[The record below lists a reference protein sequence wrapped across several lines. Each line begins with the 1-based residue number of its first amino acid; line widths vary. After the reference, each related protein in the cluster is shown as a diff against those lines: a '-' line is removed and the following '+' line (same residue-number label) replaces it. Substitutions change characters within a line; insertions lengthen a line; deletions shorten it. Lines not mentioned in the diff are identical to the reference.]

1 MKRGFWIAS
10 LSCFLVGLACITIGL
25 AKGGRLGFKVD
36 LKNHKV
42 ITADSKNVMK
52 YDQQVDEFENID
64 LRLSV
69 IDVTIEE
76 GDDFRVAYMIEE
88 DLKPEIE
95 VKDGTLYVNGRKS
108 NKFEISVS
116 LGFENMGDDI
126 NTMKIT
132 VPKGTK
138 INKGELHTSTGDINI
153 TGLDFNDLSIYGC
166 TSGISLENEKIDDL
180 LVDVSTGEVNLDNI
194 KAEKMSIKTSTGDI
208 IMDKMDID
216 TGDVHSSTGEIN
228 GRFVNE
234 LEDYALDISSSTGDI
249 TVNDTEAEKHYSSK
263 GKNNFSFST
272 STGDI
277 TLKFAD

>member
-52 YDQQVDEFENID
+52 FDQQVDEFENID

-116 LGFENMGDDI
+116 LGFENMFEILDCLLKFI
-126 NTMKIT
+126 AECIALEVKWKALR
-132 VPKGTK
+132 VPIVRFG
-138 INKGELHTSTGDINI
+138 STGIQ
-153 TGLDFNDLSIYGC
+153 L
-166 TSGISLENEKIDDL
+166 
-180 LVDVSTGEVNLDNI
+180 
-194 KAEKMSIKTSTGDI
+194 
-208 IMDKMDID
+208 
-216 TGDVHSSTGEIN
+216 
-228 GRFVNE
+228 
-234 LEDYALDISSSTGDI
+234 
-249 TVNDTEAEKHYSSK
+249 
-263 GKNNFSFST
+263 
-272 STGDI
+272 
-277 TLKFAD
+277 